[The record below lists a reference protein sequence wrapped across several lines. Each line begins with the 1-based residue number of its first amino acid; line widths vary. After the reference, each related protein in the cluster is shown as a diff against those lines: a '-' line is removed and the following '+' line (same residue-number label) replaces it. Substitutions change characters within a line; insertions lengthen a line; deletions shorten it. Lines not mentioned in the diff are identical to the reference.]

1 MGWKVLFVLKVGRGV
16 FVLKNMYLDI
26 IKVFNFIFY
35 VYVNGDIFFM
45 DILIIMLLMVLMFSL
60 NKLCFLMV
68 IGRRINVDNVMVIEV
83 WDQIII
89 IKVVEFRGILFS
101 VWGEDYF
108 IMMKNY
114 LWKDIFDVIVGRWVY
129 DNWFVFDVRRCGYVV
144 DVIEIIL
151 VVYQMIYCG
160 NYEGYSYWD
169 RDYNY
174 NLFVR
179 IFRRFYYVVGK
190 ILCIEFIICYNFIY
204 VLQIQWRNF
213 NKECYL
219 L

>member
-60 NKLCFLMV
+60 NELCFLMV
-68 IGRRINVDNVMVIEV
+68 IGRRINVDNVMVLEV

-174 NLFVR
+174 NLLVR

>member
-68 IGRRINVDNVMVIEV
+68 IGRRINVDNVMVFEV

-114 LWKDIFDVIVGRWVY
+114 LWKDIFDVIVGRRVY

-169 RDYNY
+169 SDYNY
-174 NLFVR
+174 NLLVR

>member
-68 IGRRINVDNVMVIEV
+68 IGRRINVDNVMVLEV

>member
-68 IGRRINVDNVMVIEV
+68 IGRRINVDNVMVFEV

-174 NLFVR
+174 NLLVR

>member
-68 IGRRINVDNVMVIEV
+68 IGRRINVDNVMVLEV

-129 DNWFVFDVRRCGYVV
+129 DNWFVFDVRRCGYVI

-169 RDYNY
+169 SDYNY
-174 NLFVR
+174 NFLVR
-179 IFRRFYYVVGK
+179 IFRGFYYVVGK

>member
-35 VYVNGDIFFM
+35 VYVNGDIFFI

-68 IGRRINVDNVMVIEV
+68 IGRRINVDNVMVLEV

>member
-35 VYVNGDIFFM
+35 VYVNGDIFFI

-68 IGRRINVDNVMVIEV
+68 IGRRINVDNVMVFEV

>member
-68 IGRRINVDNVMVIEV
+68 IGRRINVDNVMVLEV
-83 WDQIII
+83 WDQIFI

-174 NLFVR
+174 NLLVR

>member
-68 IGRRINVDNVMVIEV
+68 IGRRINVDNVMVLEV

-190 ILCIEFIICYNFIY
+190 ILCIELIICYNFIY